1 MRSGEQRRRGS
12 AALETA
18 LWMPVLL
25 LLLVGM
31 VQIGKTTY
39 IYYTLKKTL
48 YGVATIVASQQSVDF
63 CDLANPI
70 IASAKTL
77 ALSGTADA
85 EAESTIPSLTA
96 DMIQVDT
103 ECTDAA
109 SGEVG
114 PCDSGGCEGP
124 AGGPRPDF
132 IIVSIPDGYQVPLRI
147 PYMLLDPLLLKPEV
161 RMPYGGT

>member
-1 MRSGEQRRRGS
+1 
-12 AALETA
+12 
-18 LWMPVLL
+18 MPVLL

-48 YGVATIVASQQSVDF
+48 YGVATIVATQQSVDF
-63 CDLANPI
+63 CDLSNPI
-70 IASAKTL
+70 ITSAKAV
-77 ALSGTADA
+77 ALSGTTSG
-85 EAESTIPSLTA
+85 EAESNIPSLTA
-96 DMIQVDT
+96 DMIQVDM

-114 PCDSGGCEGP
+114 PCSTSGCEGP

-132 IIVSIPDGYQVPLRI
+132 IIVSLPDGYQVPLRI
-147 PYMLLDPLLLKPEV
+147 PYILLDPITLKPEV
-161 RMPYGGT
+161 RVPYGGT

>member
-1 MRSGEQRRRGS
+1 
-12 AALETA
+12 
-18 LWMPVLL
+18 MPVLL

-31 VQIGKTTY
+31 VQFGKTTY

-48 YGVATIVASQQSVDF
+48 YGVATIVATQQSVDF
-63 CDLANPI
+63 CDLSNPI
-70 IASAKTL
+70 ITSAKAV
-77 ALSGTADA
+77 ALSGTASS
-85 EAESTIPSLTA
+85 EAESLISSLTA
-96 DMIQVDT
+96 DMIQVDM

-114 PCDSGGCEGP
+114 PCSTGGCEGP

-147 PYMLLDPLLLKPEV
+147 PYILLDPIILKPEV
-161 RMPYGGT
+161 RVPYGGT